1 MKTRSGEK
9 IKLASIE
16 ELLGVVNE
24 ESAMDIEI
32 AKIHSFKSHPFKVL
46 DDERMQELV
55 ESVKEH
61 GILTPVLLRP
71 CGVDEYEMISG
82 HRRMHA
88 AQLAGFTTVPSIIRE
103 MDDDAA
109 VVFMVDSNIQ
119 REELLPSEKAF
130 AFKMKM
136 DAMRRQGE
144 RNDLK
149 STSNQNDWRLE
160 TADII
165 SEQVGTSKAQVRRY
179 VRLTELI
186 PELLDLVDQK
196 RLQFTVAVDISYID
210 KEIQKWL
217 YEYIRDN
224 GSVRANQIAALRS
237 ELGQGVM
244 TQSKMILI
252 LNENLPGKKP
262 GSKITLSEKKLREYF
277 PSGYTTT
284 EMRSVILEL
293 LDNWKECQNGG
304 IE

>member
-32 AKIHSFKSHPFKVL
+32 ANIHSFKSHPFKVL

-109 VVFMVDSNIQ
+109 IVFMVDSNIQ

-210 KEIQKWL
+210 KEIQRWL

-252 LNENLPGKKP
+252 LNENLPGKKT

-277 PSGYTTT
+277 PSGYTTS

>member
-88 AQLAGFTTVPSIIRE
+88 AQLAGLTTVPSIIRE

-136 DAMRRQGE
+136 DAMRHQGTCRHDGDKLESVSE
-144 RNDLK
+144 RK
-149 STSNQNDWRLE
+149 
-160 TADII
+160 TAFVVGE
-165 SEQVGTSKAQVRRY
+165 SSGTSARSVQRY
-179 VRLTELI
+179 IRLTELI

-196 RLQFTVAVDISYID
+196 CLQFTVAVDISYID

>member
-1 MKTRSGEK
+1 MG
-9 IKLASIE
+9 
-16 ELLGVVNE
+16 
-24 ESAMDIEI
+24 ESA
-32 AKIHSFKSHPFKVL
+32 
-46 DDERMQELV
+46 R
-55 ESVKEH
+55 SV
-61 GILTPVLLRP
+61 
-71 CGVDEYEMISG
+71 
-82 HRRMHA
+82 
-88 AQLAGFTTVPSIIRE
+88 
-103 MDDDAA
+103 
-109 VVFMVDSNIQ
+109 Q
-119 REELLPSEKAF
+119 RY
-130 AFKMKM
+130 
-136 DAMRRQGE
+136 
-144 RNDLK
+144 
-149 STSNQNDWRLE
+149 
-160 TADII
+160 I
-165 SEQVGTSKAQVRRY
+165 
-179 VRLTELI
+179 RLTELI

-237 ELGQGVM
+237 EIGQGVM

-304 IE
+304 ME